1 MPGASLEVL
10 SPAWRAGRASA
21 CVGALLQGRAAADDV
36 LDHLSGVGE
45 PPGGWWE
52 ALGGA
57 RAAGGVMLLLPR
69 PGDPRGLALPRGI
82 AAEAALGWTVGSGTI
97 WLIPDAPSGWS
108 RVDGPQLTAAPLHPD
123 EAMRGLR
130 KAIVDAAHSVDAQEL
145 DAREG
150 DTCARQDQES
160 LVDSWVLGPPALPT
174 ATRHLAAMGLRMLL
188 ALDGA
193 RALVDT
199 LPLEQAARSAVESAF
214 TRTATPG

>member
-57 RAAGGVMLLLPR
+57 RAAGGVLLLLPR

-108 RVDGPQLTAAPLHPD
+108 RADGPQLTAAPLHPD

-130 KAIVDAAHSVDAQEL
+130 KAIVDAAHSVDAREL

-150 DTCARQDQES
+150 DTRARQDQES

>member
-1 MPGASLEVL
+1 
-10 SPAWRAGRASA
+10 
-21 CVGALLQGRAAADDV
+21 
-36 LDHLSGVGE
+36 
-45 PPGGWWE
+45 
-52 ALGGA
+52 
-57 RAAGGVMLLLPR
+57 MLLLPR

-108 RVDGPQLTAAPLHPD
+108 RVDGPQLTATPPHPD
-123 EAMRGLR
+123 EALRALR
-130 KAIVDAAHSVDAQEL
+130 KAIVDAAHSVDAREL

-150 DTCARQDQES
+150 DTRARQDQES

-193 RALVDT
+193 RSLVDT